1 MLDDRNLTSHTYD
14 EQIAK
19 EIYRNIITK
28 YYENTNKKTKN
39 KVRSGINGEK

>member
-28 YYENTNKKTKN
+28 YYEILIKTKN
-39 KVRSGINGEK
+39 KGEVG